1 VLLPPQRRRS
11 LFDYRII
18 AAYLAGTC
26 SGALLT
32 AAIAWILS
40 GFTEPLS
47 QGVRAV
53 LLGIGA
59 ALIWMCKQGL
69 LSQVISLPE
78 SHRQIPAE
86 VFGGSLVRGAYRFGF
101 ELGTGMRTYVP
112 SPAPYILILAIILA
126 RLTLVNALLV
136 GLGFGLGRA
145 IPLML
150 QVSATGQ
157 QRFSHEFLQGTAS
170 VAPTATALLVLVG
183 GLSLV

>member
-1 VLLPPQRRRS
+1 M
-11 LFDYRII
+11 
-18 AAYLAGTC
+18 
-26 SGALLT
+26 
-32 AAIAWILS
+32 AWILS
-40 GFTEPLS
+40 GFTEPLN
-47 QGVRAV
+47 QGMRAV

-59 ALIWMCKQGL
+59 VLIWMCKQGL

-101 ELGTGMRTYVP
+101 ELGTGVRTYVP
-112 SPAPYILILAIILA
+112 SPAPYILILAIVLA

-150 QVSATGQ
+150 QVSATSQ

-170 VAPTATALLVLVG
+170 VAPTATALLVLIG

>member
-1 VLLPPQRRRS
+1 VLLPPQRSRS
-11 LFDYRII
+11 FFDYRII

-32 AAIAWILS
+32 AAMAWMLS
-40 GFTEPLS
+40 GFTEPLHPYL
-47 QGVRAV
+47 RAG

-59 ALIWMCKQGL
+59 VFIWMCKQGP
-69 LSQVISLPE
+69 LSQVVALPE
-78 SHRQIPAE
+78 THHQIPAE

-101 ELGTGMRTYVP
+101 ELGTGVRTYVP
-112 SPAPYILILAIILA
+112 SPAPYILILVMVLA
-126 RLTLVNALLV
+126 RLTLANALLV
-136 GLGFGLGRA
+136 GFGFGLGRA

-150 QVSATGQ
+150 QVSPASQ
-157 QRFSHEFLQGTAS
+157 QRFSHEFFQGASS